1 MPLPPAQLSISRLS
15 ASPSFTRRAA
25 SRWARVLPREA
36 RGRFDSGVPAPSE
49 TGGIDGGEPAARC
62 DDAPSDGRPVPAN
75 QQTRLRFRCSS
86 GLSGLA
92 VKSHPSPG
100 LPPDP
105 WRERSRPGPGHL
117 MTQSPTGDSIL
128 YGRHYACF
136 CLTKVRPRDGHMR
149 RRSRAPKAEA
159 EPAPRA
165 HVGMAYEDGEL
176 KHMAA
181 RPPFSFLSAVKYL
194 TILSILL
201 WWLPTFGQMIAGFVG
216 GRRAGS
222 PWRGVVAS
230 LIPLLVIF
238 SGLYL
243 LDHGA
248 FGDPAA
254 GRAWPAAGAEQVTS
268 APGGGPY
275 ADFAFGYFASFLA
288 WIPAAIA
295 QNMSG
300 YLVTVIFAYI
310 GGVVAGPGAA
320 GAGRP

>member
-1 MPLPPAQLSISRLS
+1 
-15 ASPSFTRRAA
+15 
-25 SRWARVLPREA
+25 
-36 RGRFDSGVPAPSE
+36 
-49 TGGIDGGEPAARC
+49 
-62 DDAPSDGRPVPAN
+62 
-75 QQTRLRFRCSS
+75 
-86 GLSGLA
+86 
-92 VKSHPSPG
+92 
-100 LPPDP
+100 
-105 WRERSRPGPGHL
+105 
-117 MTQSPTGDSIL
+117 
-128 YGRHYACF
+128 
-136 CLTKVRPRDGHMR
+136 MR

-222 PWRGVVAS
+222 PWRGVAAS

-238 SGLYL
+238 AGLYL

-254 GRAWPAAGAEQVTS
+254 VRSWPAAAAEQVTS
-268 APGGGPY
+268 APVVGPY

-310 GGVVAGPGAA
+310 GGIVADQASREAAARGGSRVGVSIMQPLWAPLHRPRGRSKPTARLSRMHKVSGAVEASDEGEAEGPGEEEPAVAEATSPDEDETEPHATPSAPPGPASGKTAKTEKYVAKALRRYDRPRAA
-320 GAGRP
+320 R